1 MSTHTLTAK
10 QQAVIVQALTG
21 GSGYVRRNWY
31 AATPEHHSADAIAQL
46 QAIGYLR
53 AGRFI
58 DKSKGYRYYHVTASG
73 AAALMFGLPR
83 NNRRAA

>member
-1 MSTHTLTAK
+1 MNSTHLSE
-10 QQAVIVQALTG
+10 IQALPA
-21 GSGYVRRNWY
+21 Y
-31 AATPEHHSADAIAQL
+31 ATSRGLWVFSQL

-73 AAALMFGLPR
+73 AAALMFDLPR
-83 NNRRAA
+83 HNRRAA